1 MKGTDPTQKDSKI
14 TASPWSSRSEP
25 SVPGFLGS
33 HTTQRPQYDVDSFKE
48 LLLTGEKPRGSE
60 HGAAPAVSF
69 AGRPVPSNV
78 LSPISSPPQGH
89 ALASSTLDPHTDFR
103 KGSHPEAIPSDEQP
117 GRINQMASSTGKIK
131 PSAPEHRHGK
141 FVRSNNPLAVPA
153 DATESILS
161 VVEPQS
167 YAQIS
172 QTPSAKPLSQEVDSA
187 TRDQKASFGG
197 TKSVQKKA
205 APVPPPSRR
214 QKPVSSILETHRTNQ
229 LAQSE
234 IAVNTSQPSPPANTR
249 PPPPPA
255 RRRTGSFR
263 QDSSSSIPTMASFTN
278 SSATPPSSSPSMVA
292 AKNAYATS
300 SLAGSPSTAPP
311 LPPPRRRGSSQSS
324 YTPSRLSGDY
334 RGMMSQRPRG
344 DSGASSIS
352 QLQMPPSESV
362 GVDSKAEKK
371 DVLAD
376 LSALQREVD
385 ELRQKVSQ

>member
-1 MKGTDPTQKDSKI
+1 M
-14 TASPWSSRSEP
+14 
-25 SVPGFLGS
+25 PGFPGS
-33 HTTQRPQYDVDSFKE
+33 QTTQRHQYDVDSFKE
-48 LLLTGEKPRGSE
+48 LLLTGEKPRDNE
-60 HGAAPAVSF
+60 HGAAPTVSF
-69 AGRPVPSNV
+69 VGRPVPSNV
-78 LSPISSPPQGH
+78 LSPISSPSQGH
-89 ALASSTLDPHTDFR
+89 ALASSTPDPHTGFR
-103 KGSHPEAIPSDEQP
+103 KESDPEADSNSEQP

-141 FVRSNNPLAVPA
+141 LVRSNNPLAAPA
-153 DATESILS
+153 KATESILS
-161 VVEPQS
+161 IEEPQS
-167 YAQIS
+167 YGQFS
-172 QTPSAKPLSQEVDSA
+172 QSPSAKPLSQDVDST
-187 TRDQKASFGG
+187 TRDQKVSFGG
-197 TKSVQKKA
+197 TKPMQKKA

-214 QKPVSSILETHRTNQ
+214 QRPVSSILDSHRTNQ
-229 LAQSE
+229 LAQAE
-234 IAVNTSQPSPPANTR
+234 IAMTTYQSSPPANTR

-263 QDSSSSIPTMASFTN
+263 QDSSSSIPTMASLTN
-278 SSATPPSSSPSMVA
+278 SSGTPSSSSPSMMP
-292 AKNAYATS
+292 AKNAYAAS
-300 SLAGSPSTAPP
+300 SLSGSPSTAPP

-352 QLQMPPSESV
+352 QLQMPPSDSV
-362 GVDSKAEKK
+362 GVDSNNEKK